1 MGIISETVKVYPRG
15 TTIAYYKEKGY
26 NAKHGRELE
35 VKVSDLSTCSTAL
48 VITQCDYC
56 GKIKEPIKYVD
67 YNAQTKNG
75 TEKCCCSDCAKF
87 KREESMI
94 KKYGH
99 KSALHV
105 PEIKEKFLE
114 TNQERYGSNSPSGDA
129 KVRAKQKETLM
140 KNYGVENPSLSKE
153 IQDKRKQT
161 FLNRYGVENPLLN
174 CEIKEK
180 AIQTIV
186 ERYGAE
192 NVFFN
197 EEIQNKRKKTL
208 IDRYG
213 TQHPLQNKECFEK
226 FKQTNLKKYGCEF
239 HIQSKEIKEKSKQS
253 YLNRYGVENPFMSDE
268 IRNKIKNTNLE
279 KYGVETL
286 LSLPS
291 FHEYSRRVDMERYGV
306 YHHLQNPDILA
317 KQKETF
323 YKNAS
328 CPTSKQQIYLNEL
341 YDGEL
346 NFPLKMYNLDIY
358 LPNENLNIEFDGSGH
373 RLSCELGSLTKEEF
387 ERKEIIRNTT
397 IKKADIKQMRIIST
411 KDLLP
416 SDSILLQMLSYARNY
431 FSQYPEHSW
440 IEFNIDASLIRNAE
454 CKDGIFFNY
463 GELRT
468 IKSAS

>member
-26 NAKHGRELE
+26 NAKHGQELE
-35 VKVSDLSTCSTAL
+35 VKISDLSTCSTAL

-140 KNYGVENPSLSKE
+140 KNYGVDNPSLSKE

-161 FLNRYGVENPLLN
+161 FIERFGVENPLLN
-174 CEIKEK
+174 LEVKEKIRLTNLSRYGVENVLYNKEIK
-180 AIQTIV
+180 
-186 ERYGAE
+186 
-192 NVFFN
+192 
-197 EEIQNKRKKTL
+197 NKRDAIL
-208 IDRYG
+208 IEKYG
-213 TQHPLQNKECFEK
+213 TRYPLQNKECFAK
-226 FKQTNLKKYGCEF
+226 MKQTNMDKYGFEF
-239 HIQSKEIKEKSKQS
+239 VPQLEEVKQKV
-253 YLNRYGVENPFMSDE
+253 RQ
-268 IRNKIKNTNLE
+268 TNLE
-279 KYGVETL
+279 
-286 LSLPS
+286 
-291 FHEYSRRVDMERYGV
+291 RYG
-306 YHHLQNPDILA
+306 YEYFLQSPEMLEKWFAKNGSNFVKSSRQQHYICNLYNGILNQPFKCFA
-317 KQKETF
+317 
-323 YKNAS
+323 
-328 CPTSKQQIYLNEL
+328 
-341 YDGEL
+341 
-346 NFPLKMYNLDIY
+346 LDIY
-358 LPNENLNIEFDGSGH
+358 LPEDNLDIEFDGSGH
-373 RLSCELGSLTKEEF
+373 KMSIFLGNITEEEF
-387 ERKEIIRNTT
+387 EMKELYRNVA
-397 IKKADIKQMRIIST
+397 IKKAGIKQMRIIST

-416 SDSILLQMLSYARNY
+416 SDQTLLQMLNYARNY

-440 IEFNIDASLIRNAE
+440 IEFNIDTSSIRNAE
-454 CKDGIFFNY
+454 YKDGIFFNY
-463 GELRT
+463 GELRK
-468 IKSAS
+468 IKNIS